1 MSKVKSKIRKGKQG
15 GREEEETR
23 AVKPEQGTDLLCCV
37 PGGQGTVVSFHILI
51 ARQLLKVI
59 HICAVQRYIVIIII
73 VLFRQAIL
81 SAPRESLKIPTQQ

>member
-1 MSKVKSKIRKGKQG
+1 MSKVKSKIRKGKQV

-37 PGGQGTVVSFHILI
+37 PAGQGTVVSFHILI

-59 HICAVQRYIVIIII
+59 HICAVQRYIVII